1 MWCLMYKEFFSMI
14 KKNRQNE
21 MIIVDGVVGSGK
33 TTLMNILTEELNL
46 KGFEEPVTD
55 NPILGKFYHDRQ
67 RYAFPLQIF
76 FLNRRFRMLKDA
88 QEKNE
93 ASIMDRSIYGDVIF
107 AKLLHDGGDMDNDE
121 FRLYQ
126 DLLANMLDH
135 IEAPRLMI
143 YLRCDVDT
151 AIDRIRKRGRD
162 YEQIVERDY
171 WERLGREYEDYFKAY
186 DLSPIL
192 IIEAKDYDLEKEE
205 DRNKVVEM
213 IRSAI
218 YHRDKVINNM

>member
-1 MWCLMYKEFFSMI
+1 MI

-33 TTLMNILTEELNL
+33 TTLMNILTKELGL

-76 FLNRRFRMLKDA
+76 FLNRRFKMLKDA
-88 QEKNE
+88 QDKNE

-121 FRLYQ
+121 FNLYQ
-126 DLLANMLDH
+126 ELLANMLDH

-151 AIDRIRKRGRD
+151 AIDRIVKRGRD

-171 WERLGREYEDYFKAY
+171 WERLNKEYEDYFKAY

-192 IIEAKDYDLEKEE
+192 VIEAKDYDLEIEE
-205 DRNKVVEM
+205 DRDKVVMM
-213 IRSAI
+213 IRDAI
-218 YHRDKVINNM
+218 YQRDKVVTQM

>member
-1 MWCLMYKEFFSMI
+1 MI

-33 TTLMNILTEELNL
+33 TTLMNILTEELDL

-192 IIEAKDYDLEKEE
+192 IIEAKDYDLEKPK
-205 DRNKVVEM
+205 DRVKVVEM

>member
-1 MWCLMYKEFFSMI
+1 MYKEFFSMI

-33 TTLMNILTEELNL
+33 TTLMNILTEELDL

-162 YEQIVERDY
+162 YEQIVERNY

>member
-1 MWCLMYKEFFSMI
+1 MYKEFFKMI

-33 TTLMNILTEELNL
+33 TTLMNILTEELEL

-88 QEKNE
+88 QEKND

-121 FRLYQ
+121 FNLYQ

-151 AIDRIRKRGRD
+151 AIERIRKRGRD

-171 WERLGREYEDYFKAY
+171 WERLNREYEDYFKAY

-192 IIEAKDYDLEKEE
+192 IIEAKNYDLEREE
-205 DRNKVVEM
+205 DRAKVVEM

-218 YHRDKVINNM
+218 YNRDKVINNM

>member
-1 MWCLMYKEFFSMI
+1 MI
-14 KKNRQNE
+14 RKNRQNE

-33 TTLMNILTEELNL
+33 TTLMNILMEELGVS
-46 KGFEEPVTD
+46 GFEEPVTD
-55 NPILGKFYHDRQ
+55 NPILGKFYHDRK

-88 QEKNE
+88 QEQKV

-107 AKLLHDGGDMDNDE
+107 AKLLHDGGDMEVDE
-121 FRLYQ
+121 FNLYQ

-151 AIDRIRKRGRD
+151 AMERIRKRGRD

-171 WERLGREYEDYFKAY
+171 WERLNKEYEDYFKAY
-186 DLSPIL
+186 NLSRL
-192 IIEAKDYDLEKEE
+192 LVIETRDYDLSSSEE
-205 DRNKVVEM
+205 DRRKVVQL
-213 IRSAI
+213 IREAMKKSQE
-218 YHRDKVINNM
+218 